1 MSSVEKGKFQNLDFV
16 YHTGNFRSLN
26 VKCEIIKYMIVW
38 TLKWFS
44 SNEEEKSSDPQ
55 EFDFSGQPLTSRD
68 VIYTDTSSDIL
79 GATAISNEDIPVV
92 KTYVY
97 IQMELCR
104 GQNLYEWI
112 QSTPDRTKE
121 DVIMKY
127 GQVLDAVEYMHRKRF
142 FHRDLKVST
151 LKHSKGTSKPEFKKS

>member
-1 MSSVEKGKFQNLDFV
+1 MSSVEKGKFQNLDLV
-16 YHTGNFRSLN
+16 YHVGNFRSLN
-26 VKCEIIKYMIVW
+26 VKCEIIEYMIVW

-68 VIYTDTSSDIL
+68 DIHATTSSDIS
-79 GATAISNEDIPVV
+79 GATAICNEDIPVV

-127 GQVLDAVEYMHRKRF
+127 GQVLDAVEYMHQKRF

-151 LKHSKGTSKPEFKKS
+151 L